1 MLTCVTSTLQDSQHR
16 DKVRKSWLRTAPS
29 FSLHYRKYRRKQ
41 LTRITQVEIH
51 HILQFQLPV
60 TDRIHTQDTRAN
72 AHHVSSLRQHQSK
85 AKSGTKSK
93 SGTKATSL
101 HPKVDT
107 SKWDLDTPCKTARCL
122 PNVGNLLL
130 LKLAIKM
137 IKRGL

>member
-1 MLTCVTSTLQDSQHR
+1 MCNFYLTRFTAQGRGEKKLAQIYSRLQPHR
-16 DKVRKSWLRTAPS
+16 KN
-29 FSLHYRKYRRKQ
+29 RRKQ
-41 LTRITQVEIH
+41 LTCITQVEIH
-51 HILQFQLPV
+51 HILQSQLPV
-60 TDRIHTQDTRAN
+60 TDRIHTQDTRAI
-72 AHHVSSLRQHQSK
+72 AQHVSSLRQHQSK
-85 AKSGTKSK
+85 AQRGTKSK

-107 SKWDLDTPCKTARCL
+107 SKWHLDTPCKTAHCL